1 MNSSIVTY
9 EDRGSYGN
17 SLYRGN
23 CSGKI
28 IKDLIQHYYPGS
40 KPKKFI
46 EVFSGGGT
54 GKDVAK
60 ELRINN
66 SLHLDLINGWD
77 ALTDNIPSRF
87 RFYI

>member
-1 MNSSIVTY
+1 MQSVISY
-9 EDRGSYGN
+9 KERGKYGN

-23 CSGKI
+23 CSGYV
-28 IKDLIQHYYPGS
+28 IKDLIEHFYPDS

-60 ELRINN
+60 DTTEK
-66 SLHLDLINGWD
+66 
-77 ALTDNIPSRF
+77 ATAQP
-87 RFYI
+87 